1 MQNGVAGAGM
11 EFGSSMTFAA
21 TKMKPPCPGLDESK
35 DFNLRVGLESV
46 DIVQGEVVYQ
56 FMFQDILS
64 WGSYV
69 DPASFSITCT
79 IRDDQTDKIVLK
91 DHFTFLTEQCK
102 EADIFIM
109 GRVLKLMDEMKE
121 QGLTAEAFKAL
132 CAALE
137 ALGGGGGEEGE
148 DVQEYVDKVDEL
160 VSGSAG
166 AQGKLTARQGVTL
179 LRKFAPHVPFGV
191 LQFADC
197 INRLMIHRNSTQL
210 LVSVFP
216 QETDRENYMHN
227 STKDR
232 STYGA
237 GEETPA
243 PRLFVKTKTY
253 PDGLDPT
260 RHVLDPAV
268 PTAAAAVAAAAA
280 VVDPEPV
287 VEGGG

>member
-21 TKMKPPCPGLDESK
+21 TKMKPPCPGLDENK
-35 DFNLRVGLESV
+35 DFNLRVGFESV

-69 DPASFSITCT
+69 NPESFSITCT

-102 EADIFIM
+102 EAEIFIM

-137 ALGGGGGEEGE
+137 ALGGCGGGEDGG
-148 DVQEYVDKVDEL
+148 DVQEYVDKVNEL
-160 VSGSAG
+160 VSGSADS
-166 AQGKLTARQGVTL
+166 QGQLTARQGVTL

-197 INRLMIHRNSTQL
+197 INRLMIHRDSTQL

-216 QETDRENYMHN
+216 QEADRENYIHN
-227 STKDR
+227 STKGR
-232 STYGA
+232 STYGG
-237 GEETPA
+237 GEESPA

-260 RHVLDPAV
+260 RPLLDPAV
-268 PTAAAAVAAAAA
+268 AVAAAAA
-280 VVDPEPV
+280 AV
-287 VEGGG
+287 VEPEAE